1 MLKNN
6 KWKVILSSIL
16 ILLPILFGL
25 LLWDQLPETMIT
37 HFGADGNP
45 DGTMKKAIAVFV
57 LPLILLAVHLLCLVF
72 TALDKSQKTQNKKA
86 LGIVFWIIPGIS
98 LFVNGMLYAV
108 ALEKPWNFSILLPLL
123 MGIVFLVIGNY
134 MPKIT
139 QNRTLGIKIYWTLY
153 NEENWNKTH
162 RFAGKLWVV
171 CGIAMLFCAF
181 LPMMWMF
188 GATMALLLAGVI
200 LPMVYSYRLYTA
212 HRKAGISYEA
222 PEKSKKDKIIATISA
237 IAIALILIFVAFLM
251 FTGEISY
258 TLSDS
263 SLVITADF
271 SEDLSVPFHTIDSVS
286 YQQEKSMA
294 MRIYGFNSARLS
306 TGTFENDD
314 LGRHSRYTYTG
325 CDAVI
330 VLTSDDETLVI
341 NCKTPDE
348 TQTLYQSL
356 LEKVK

>member
-6 KWKVILSSIL
+6 KWKIILSSIL
-16 ILLPILFGL
+16 ILLPILAGL
-25 LLWDQLPETMIT
+25 LLWEQLPETMIT

-45 DGTMKKAIAVFV
+45 DGTMKKAMAVFV
-57 LPLILLAVHLLCLVF
+57 LPAILLAVHLLCLVF
-72 TALDKSQKTQNKKA
+72 TTLDKSQKNQNKKA
-86 LGIVFWIIPGIS
+86 LGIVFWIIPVIS

-123 MGIVFLVIGNY
+123 MGIVFLIIGNY

-139 QNRTLGIKIYWTLY
+139 QNRTLGIKIYWTLH

-171 CGIAMLFCAF
+171 CGIVMLFCAF

-222 PEKSKKDKIIATISA
+222 PEKSKKDKIIATVSG

-251 FTGEISY
+251 FTGDISY
-258 TLSDS
+258 TLNDS
-263 SLVITADF
+263 ALTITADF
-271 SEDLSVPFHTIDSVS
+271 SEDLNIPFDTIDSIS

-294 MRIYGFNSARLS
+294 MRIYGFYSARLS
-306 TGTFENDD
+306 TGTFESDD
-314 LGRHSRYTYTG
+314 LGRHSRYTYIG

-330 VLTSDDETLVI
+330 VLTSGAETLVI
-341 NCKTPDE
+341 NCETPE
-348 TQTLYQSL
+348 QTQALYQSL
-356 LEKVK
+356 LEKTK

>member
-25 LLWDQLPETMIT
+25 FLWDQLPDTMIT

-45 DGTMKKAIAVFV
+45 DGAMKKAMAVFV
-57 LPLILLAVHLLCLVF
+57 LPVILLAVHLLCLVF
-72 TALDKSQKTQNKKA
+72 TTLDKSQKNQNKKA
-86 LGIVFWIIPGIS
+86 LGIVFWIIPVIS
-98 LFVNGMLYAV
+98 LFVNGILYAV
-108 ALEKPWNFSILLPLL
+108 ALEKTWSVSIALPLL
-123 MGIVFLVIGNY
+123 MGTAFLFIGNY

-171 CGIAMLFCAF
+171 CGVAMLLCVF
-181 LPMMWMF
+181 LPLMWMF
-188 GATMALLLAGVI
+188 GATMILLLAAVI
-200 LPMVYSYRLYTA
+200 LPMVYSYRIYRA
-212 HRKAGISYEA
+212 HCKAGISYEA

-251 FTGEISY
+251 FTGEILY
-258 TLSDS
+258 TLGDS
-263 SLVITADF
+263 NLTITADF
-271 SEDLSVPFHTIDSVS
+271 SEDITVS
-286 YQQEKSMA
+286 YNSIDELSYLEEESLA
-294 MRIYGFNSARLS
+294 MRVYGFSSARLS
-306 TGTFENDD
+306 IGTFESDD
-314 LGRHSRYTYTG
+314 LGRHSRYTYNG
-325 CDAVI
+325 CDAII
-330 VLTSDDETLVI
+330 VLTSGDKTLVI

-348 TQTLYQSL
+348 TQALYDSL
-356 LEKVK
+356 LEKTK